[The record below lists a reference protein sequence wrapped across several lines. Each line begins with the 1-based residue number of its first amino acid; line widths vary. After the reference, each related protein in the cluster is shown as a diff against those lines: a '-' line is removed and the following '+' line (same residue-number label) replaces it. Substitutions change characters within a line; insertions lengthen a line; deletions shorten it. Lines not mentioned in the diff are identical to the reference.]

1 MTEKAPAIRQAFFSA
16 RGRNARPDLLN
27 PRLFSLK
34 SNNPGR
40 TFSRVTLKDARTRD
54 WDPTTPLRGE
64 VAEHKVT
71 SLVLGN
77 ERIVW
82 VYAPSEP
89 PGKNGKHDLLIF
101 LDGWHYLEW
110 VYAATVVEHLVLE
123 NRIDRPV
130 IAFVDCLDTETRSRE
145 QRCHDPFNT
154 FLVDELMPW
163 IREVCPTVT
172 DDADRTTI
180 GGSSNGGLAAAYA
193 GLMHANVFRNILS
206 QSGSFAWH
214 PDEEKGPKRP
224 EAPREWL
231 THQFAI
237 SEKQPFR
244 FHLSIGQLENSV
256 RPGGPPGGLFANRH
270 TRDVLLAK
278 GYEVDFV
285 EYNGGHG
292 YYEWSGVLGDGLIA
306 LAKMRDE

>member
-130 IAFVDCLDTETRSRE
+130 IAFVDCLDTETQSRE

-180 GGSSNGGLAAAYA
+180 GGSSNGGLAAAY
-193 GLMHANVFRNILS
+193 LVQWL
-206 QSGSFAWH
+206 H
-214 PDEEKGPKRP
+214 PS
-224 EAPREWL
+224 
-231 THQFAI
+231 TYQ
-237 SEKQPFR
+237 
-244 FHLSIGQLENSV
+244 
-256 RPGGPPGGLFANRH
+256 
-270 TRDVLLAK
+270 
-278 GYEVDFV
+278 
-285 EYNGGHG
+285 
-292 YYEWSGVLGDGLIA
+292 YEWTRCPSSGNQVTSTRNEQPV
-306 LAKMRDE
+306 AKT